1 MQEDNLIKITP
12 PEFKLH
18 NVDRIWDTVVSLHQ
32 RRMDTSHIAYHM
44 NMEESLVKDIIQYV
58 KNNKDASK

>member
-1 MQEDNLIKITP
+1 VENNLLKVTP

-18 NVDRIWDTVVSLHQ
+18 NVDHIWNQVIDLHH

-44 NMEESLVKDIIQYV
+44 NMEESLVKDIIEYI
-58 KNNKDASK
+58 KKNKDASK